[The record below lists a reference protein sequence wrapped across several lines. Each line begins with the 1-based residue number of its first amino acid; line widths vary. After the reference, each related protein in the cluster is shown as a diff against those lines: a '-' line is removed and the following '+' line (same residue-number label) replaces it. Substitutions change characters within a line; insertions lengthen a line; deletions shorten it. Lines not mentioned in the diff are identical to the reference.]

1 MTLRSTIIRVLPSL
15 AAVALTTGLSAAAA
29 GADTIY
35 KTIDAQGN
43 VTFSNTPPPPGVE
56 AQQIELSPGPTPAEQ
71 RQSLRQ
77 EQSLEEQSNAIPED
91 DSGDTSVDQEA
102 EPTTDYQEESVDSED
117 SDQPVVVDDGYVY
130 DTRGD
135 ERIRD
140 GADDVREADPV
151 PEEVQRPSGRVR

>member
-77 EQSLEEQSNAIPED
+77 EEF
-91 DSGDTSVDQEA
+91 V
-102 EPTTDYQEESVDSED
+102 
-117 SDQPVVVDDGYVY
+117 
-130 DTRGD
+130 
-135 ERIRD
+135 
-140 GADDVREADPV
+140 
-151 PEEVQRPSGRVR
+151 